1 MKDKIKREY
10 FAKLF
15 PIFSIE
21 NLPNFEILFYFIL
34 FYLFLEIFATFG
46 GYQSMTQLLKFEKE
60 KITNQN

>member
-1 MKDKIKREY
+1 VKDKIKREY

-34 FYLFLEIFATFG
+34 FIFGNFCHIWRIPVNDTTSEI
-46 GYQSMTQLLKFEKE
+46 
-60 KITNQN
+60 